1 MPVIAVTDKS
11 PEQVLAWLM
20 KNGITDKVTF
30 VPQSGYIDPAKK
42 YRKHMFIVGTREYDR
57 NAVAVR
63 DLVGHT
69 VYVFGNKRLLT
80 YYGLDTNLALD
91 DADAVRARLTPIG
104 SYLEDLKRRAIA
116 NSLLHSLMT
125 FIYTLPSKTHQK
137 PVTSAICQWIF
148 AGGKTDVD
156 ELVASLPLKLSPI
169 NKHRLIKI
177 LAQPV
182 TSRLCAAFIDL
193 QSGVCETN
201 GEAVLKHDVQV
212 FELGYIRGNV
222 EKVDNIVD
230 TRVGNQGVEK

>member
-11 PEQVLAWLM
+11 PEQVMAWLI
-20 KNGITDKVTF
+20 KNRKESQVTF
-30 VPQSGYIDPAKK
+30 VPQSGYLDPEGR
-42 YRKHMFIVGTREYDR
+42 YRHNIFIVGTREYDR

-63 DLVGHT
+63 DLVDHT
-69 VYVFGNKRLLT
+69 VYVFGNANLLKH
-80 YYGLDTNLALD
+80 YGLETNVALD
-91 DADAVRARLTPIG
+91 EAEAVRARLTPIG

-137 PVTSAICQWIF
+137 PVTSAICHWIF
-148 AGGKTDVD
+148 AGGKSDVNK
-156 ELVASLPLKLSPI
+156 LVEGLPLKLSAI

-182 TSRLCAAFIDL
+182 TARLCAAFRDL
-193 QSGVCETN
+193 KSGACETT

-222 EKVDNIVD
+222 EKTENIVD